1 MALLQNSYGKGR
13 VRVLRVYRDGQYH
26 EPVRDVGEGPAG
38 GWFRSYT
45 GPDNSKVIATDSIKN
60 IVNVVAR
67 ENLRLST
74 EESDVAIAKIFLDGY
89 PQVERVNVE
98 LVETQWQRSHSTA
111 SRMVSALPGSAMQS
125 DRKNRRLADST
136 EIFSGVD
143 GFTFM
148 KTTESVWADYVMD
161 EFMSLAE
168 MRGRIAATSMLAT
181 WRWTRDPTSFAEA
194 NNTILQAMIKEF
206 ATTYSEGVQDSM
218 YRMGLR
224 ALDAVPEISEISMAM
239 PNLHFIPMNLSH
251 FKLDNPGVMFLPT
264 DEPHGQIQ
272 CTVGR
277 DK

>member
-98 LVETQWQRSHSTA
+98 LVGNA
-111 SRMVSALPGSAMQS
+111 VAALS
-125 DRKNRRLADST
+125 
-136 EIFSGVD
+136 FD
-143 GFTFM
+143 G
-148 KTTESVWADYVMD
+148 K
-161 EFMSLAE
+161 
-168 MRGRIAATSMLAT
+168 
-181 WRWTRDPTSFAEA
+181 
-194 NNTILQAMIKEF
+194 
-206 ATTYSEGVQDSM
+206 
-218 YRMGLR
+218 
-224 ALDAVPEISEISMAM
+224 
-239 PNLHFIPMNLSH
+239 
-251 FKLDNPGVMFLPT
+251 
-264 DEPHGQIQ
+264 PHGFSF
-272 CTVGR
+272 TRVGNAIRSQKSTPRGLDR
-277 DK
+277 DLFWRRWIYVHEDDGIRLGRLRDG